1 VPPTAALSRQ
11 QAPACAPVRSGPDRP
26 CIRAGGVVEHA
37 DPPTP
42 HRTRCKLVT
51 KRGCL
56 PPSHAPARLWRKGR
70 RSSCCGTRDP
80 RSQARTAPALAAS
93 RCACKRRTRE
103 GACIGL
109 ILPYPT
115 LSGAHLHL
123 LAVGERDPARHVA
136 QRRAQALAPR
146 RQVQLRA
153 GAAPAQPRVRRR
165 CETGCTRAPRP
176 RRSCAGLQLCQPA
189 SLQQQQLATRAPRH
203 ARRDDLCRLQP
214 PRSIY
219 GRGSHARMQRPRCAP
234 RQVQAGRAP
243 QRCARWRGG
252 GGAHKV
258 AEQLLLAAVGV
269 EEVAVAHAQ
278 ARAHQLRARSAR
290 PAEARARRRRC
301 PQAGPALPACGAG
314 RLGSS
319 GAPDGM
325 FSAGAR
331 SPLPEET
338 GGRGGREGGARG
350 ARGRA
355 PGTCPGPARPGAPT

>member
-189 SLQQQQLATRAPRH
+189 SLQQQQLATRAPRTKGRPVSAAAASLHLRTRQPCTH
-203 ARRDDLCRLQP
+203 AAAQVCAAA
-214 PRSIY
+214 
-219 GRGSHARMQRPRCAP
+219 GS
-234 RQVQAGRAP
+234 G
-243 QRCARWRGG
+243 
-252 GGAHKV
+252 
-258 AEQLLLAAVGV
+258 
-269 EEVAVAHAQ
+269 
-278 ARAHQLRARSAR
+278 
-290 PAEARARRRRC
+290 
-301 PQAGPALPACGAG
+301 
-314 RLGSS
+314 
-319 GAPDGM
+319 
-325 FSAGAR
+325 GAR
-331 SPLPEET
+331 SPALRPLA
-338 GGRGGREGGARG
+338 GGRG
-350 ARGRA
+350 RA
-355 PGTCPGPARPGAPT
+355 QSR